1 MSGSANAQ
9 PGFFAALTQ
18 YRDRRL
24 LFIFLLGCSSG
35 FPWVLIGSAMTG
47 WLKDANLSRATIGFF
62 GSVTAVYAIN
72 FLWAP
77 LVDRVKL
84 GWLYRWLGQRRSW
97 ILLMQ
102 LLILCATIAIAF
114 TNPAYSLI
122 WTSLL
127 ALCIAAAAATM
138 DIAIDGYRIDII
150 AHETARLPAAAAM
163 SVAGWWTG
171 YSLPGFYAFHYA
183 DSHGWP
189 QVYLGMALILLALSL
204 VSLFIS
210 EPVSTRDLLQQKA
223 AARYQQKFQHPALLW
238 LSVTVIEPFAEF
250 FRRNGILLSCSLI
263 AFILI
268 FKLGEA
274 LLGRMSIQFYREV
287 GFSNE
292 QIAEYSKLIGWGAT
306 MVFTLL
312 GSLLNVRFGVIK
324 GLVLGGVTMA
334 GSNLMFAWIALVGP
348 DEDLLLWTILLDNFT
363 TAFSIVAFV
372 AFLTSFTG
380 VAFSATQYALLA
392 SIGNFA
398 RTSMASFAGSLVD
411 ALNGNWALFFVLTS
425 LMVLPGLM
433 LLWFIV
439 EQLKRKKHTA
449 TEPLLRP
456 PPQ

>member
-1 MSGSANAQ
+1 MSGFASAQ
-9 PGFFAALTQ
+9 PGFFAALAQ

-35 FPWVLIGSAMTG
+35 FPWVLIGSAMSG

-77 LVDRVKL
+77 LVDRLKL
-84 GWLYRWLGQRRSW
+84 AGLYRLLGQRRSW

-102 LLILCATIAIAF
+102 LFIVLATIAIAF

-127 ALCIAAAAATM
+127 ALLIAAAAATM

-150 AHETARLPAAAAM
+150 GDEPARLPAAAAM

-189 QVYLGMALILLALSL
+189 QVYLGMALILLALSML
-204 VSLFIS
+204 SLLIA
-210 EPVSTRDLLQQKA
+210 EPVSHRDLLQQKA
-223 AARYQQKFQHPALLW
+223 AARYQQQIQHPALLW

-250 FRRNGILLSCSLI
+250 FRRNGMLLSCSLI

-348 DEDLLLWTILLDNFT
+348 DEQLLLWTILLDNFT

-411 ALNGNWALFFVLTS
+411 ALDGNWALFFLLTS
-425 LMVLPGLM
+425 LMVIPGLL

-439 EQLKRKKHTA
+439 KQLNRKQHSEA
-449 TEPLLRP
+449 ANS
-456 PPQ
+456 Q